1 MSELRHLVEALRG
14 LNDSALRSLVAT
26 RLIAIGNIEDF
37 YALAE
42 ALNHPRSYAAQIG
55 SLSRKQLDT
64 ISAIAK
70 GEKTSAANAASLLEL
85 QLIYKDDS
93 GYKVFESLLDQLKQ
107 HKTFTRSLSVINI
120 DETEV
125 KQAEVDRDAGLVA
138 FETMQALTE
147 IVFDLEKHLIREVGK
162 AGVGLPDVKRL
173 AVALAKPNDYA
184 KRMFALASR
193 LGLMTIDHAR
203 HRLTP
208 IAVEWLSLD
217 QQARIEL
224 LVSNFKALLGSDLTA
239 NLVEIKPGQSLK
251 HWLTAHFP
259 LAENTAS
266 SRIGQIL
273 EFAESFGLTF
283 EHHTTS
289 WFSDALAGRKSLSKQ
304 LDTHLPAVQERIIL
318 QADLSIIAPGPLPTN
333 LEATLRKF
341 ASTETIGLASTYR
354 LSALSVCH
362 GLETGLEI
370 SAIRDFLTKSSGA
383 ALPQPV
389 EYLLNEVVAR
399 FGRLVITESIE
410 SSDRSVISAADTLLL
425 TEIGNDPRLRA
436 FSLTRP
442 TPEKLT
448 CRFEP
453 SVVYFGLRECGYLA
467 IRRDAAGNV
476 ISPVEAAE
484 AVNGKTATSTL
495 ESDLARIREA
505 DAAMS
510 AGGNDEAVTRQVQLA
525 IRNKARLLITAT
537 IADGTSS
544 TFDLM
549 PSGIAN
555 GRLRGL
561 DRKAQIERT
570 LPLSTITAITLA

>member
-1 MSELRHLVEALRG
+1 MSELRHLVEALRT
-14 LNDSALRSLVAT
+14 LDDNALRSLVAT
-26 RLIAIGNIEDF
+26 RLVSLTNFEDF

-42 ALNHPRSYAAQIG
+42 SLNNSKSYSAQIG
-55 SLSRKQLDT
+55 SLSRKQLET
-64 ISAIAK
+64 LNKINNGAKVSA
-70 GEKTSAANAASLLEL
+70 GEVASLLDL
-85 QLIYKDDS
+85 LLIYREGS
-93 GYKVFESLLDQLKQ
+93 AYKVFEGLLEQLKL
-107 HKTFTRSLSVINI
+107 HKSFTRTLTVINL
-120 DETEV
+120 DEPASSQNEI
-125 KQAEVDRDAGLVA
+125 DRDAGLVA

-147 IVFDLEKHLIREVGK
+147 IIFDLEKHLIREVGK

-173 AVALAKPNDYA
+173 ANALAKPNDFA
-184 KRMFALASR
+184 KRMFSLASR
-193 LGLMTIDHAR
+193 LGLMTIHNSR

-208 IAVEWLSLD
+208 SAVIWLGLGQESRMGLLIDNFRALVGTELNATLAELKPGSSLQNWLS
-217 QQARIEL
+217 
-224 LVSNFKALLGSDLTA
+224 A
-239 NLVEIKPGQSLK
+239 N
-251 HWLTAHFP
+251 FP
-259 LAENTAS
+259 LAENTPN

-273 EFAESFGLTF
+273 EFAENFGLTF
-283 EHHTTS
+283 GYATTS
-289 WFSDALAGRKSLSKQ
+289 WFGDALGARKGLTKQ
-304 LDTHLPAVQERIIL
+304 LKTHLPAVQERIIL
-318 QADLSIIAPGPLPTN
+318 QADLSIIAPGPLPTE
-333 LEATLRKF
+333 LESLLRRF

-362 GLETGLEI
+362 GLETGLTIDEI
-370 SAIRDFLTKSSGA
+370 RTCLTTASAM

-389 EYLLNEVVAR
+389 EYLLKEVVAR
-399 FGRLVITESIE
+399 FGRLVILESTE
-410 SSDRSVISAADTLLL
+410 SSDRSSIVSEDSLLL

-442 TPEKLT
+442 SSESLT

-467 IRRDAAGNV
+467 IRRERTGAV

-484 AVNGKTATSTL
+484 AITGKALLSTL
-495 ESDLARIREA
+495 DSDIIRIRAA
-505 DAAMS
+505 DKAMS
-510 AGGNDEAVTRQVQLA
+510 SGGNDEALTRQVQLA

-537 IADGTSS
+537 IADGSS
-544 TFDLM
+544 ATFDLM

>member
-1 MSELRHLVEALRG
+1 VSELRHLVEALRG

-26 RLIAIGNIEDF
+26 RLVALGNIEDF

-55 SLSRKQLDT
+55 SLSREQLDT
-64 ISAIAK
+64 ISKISK
-70 GEKTSAANAASLLEL
+70 GEKVSPQKASSLIEL
-85 QLIYKDDS
+85 QLVYKGES
-93 GYKVFESLLDQLKQ
+93 GLQVFDSLLDQLKQ
-107 HKTFTRSLSVINI
+107 HKTFTRSLTVINL

-125 KQAEVDRDAGLVA
+125 IQSEIDRDAGLVA

-173 AVALAKPNDYA
+173 AVSLAKPNDYS
-184 KRMFALASR
+184 KRMFSLATR
-193 LGLMTIDHAR
+193 LGLMTIDHSR

-208 IAVEWLSLD
+208 IAVGWLSLD

-224 LVSNFKALLGSDLTA
+224 LVENFKALLGRELTA
-239 NLVEIKPGQSLK
+239 NLLQLEPGQSLK
-251 HWLTAHFP
+251 NWLTSHFP
-259 LAENTAS
+259 LAENTGT

-273 EFAESFGLTF
+273 EFAECFGLTF
-283 EHHTTS
+283 EHRTTS
-289 WFSDALAGRKSLSKQ
+289 WFGDALANRKTLAKQ
-304 LDTHLPAVQERIIL
+304 LDSHLPSVQERIIL
-318 QADLSIIAPGPLPTN
+318 QADLSIIAPGPLPTK
-333 LEATLRKF
+333 LEATLRRF

-362 GLETGLEI
+362 GLETGLLIDEI
-370 SAIRDFLTKSSGA
+370 RKFLVTSSGA

-399 FGRLVITESIE
+399 FGRLVITESAE
-410 SSDRSVISAADTLLL
+410 SSDRSVISAPDSLLL

-442 TPEKLT
+442 SPEKLT

-467 IRRDAAGNV
+467 IRRDSAGAV

-484 AVNGKTATSTL
+484 AVAGKTASNNL
-495 ESDLARIREA
+495 DSDLARIRAA
-505 DAAMS
+505 DSAMS

-537 IADGTSS
+537 IADGSSS

-570 LPLSTITAITLA
+570 LPLSTITAINLA

>member
-1 MSELRHLVEALRG
+1 VSELRHLVEALRA
-14 LNDSALRSLVAT
+14 LDDKALRSLVAT
-26 RLIAIGNIEDF
+26 RLVSLSSFEDF

-42 ALNHPRSYAAQIG
+42 ALNHPKSYSAQIG

-64 ISAIAK
+64 LSRISSGTKVSMADA
-70 GEKTSAANAASLLEL
+70 SSLLEL
-85 QLIYKDDS
+85 QLVFKEAS
-93 GYKVFESLLDQLKQ
+93 SLRVFEGLLDQLKQ
-107 HKTFTRSLSVINI
+107 HKSFTRSLVVINL
-120 DETEV
+120 DEPV
-125 KQAEVDRDAGLVA
+125 ANQQEVDRDAGLVA

-147 IVFDLEKHLIREVGK
+147 IIFDLEKHLIREVGK
-162 AGVGLPDVKRL
+162 AGVGLPDIKRL
-173 AVALAKPNDYA
+173 ANALAKPNDFA
-184 KRMFALASR
+184 KKMFALASR
-193 LGLMTIDHAR
+193 LGLMTIHNSR

-208 IAVEWLSLD
+208 AAVVWLGLD
-217 QQARIEL
+217 QESRMNL
-224 LVSNFKALLGSDLTA
+224 LIDNFRALVGSDLNA
-239 NLVEIKPGQSLK
+239 GLSELKPGSSLR
-251 HWLTAHFP
+251 HWLTANFP
-259 LAENTAS
+259 LAENTAT

-273 EFAESFGLTF
+273 DFAESFGLTF
-283 EHHTTS
+283 EHSTTS
-289 WFSDALAGRKSLSKQ
+289 WFGDALAGRKTLAKQ
-304 LDTHLPAVQERIIL
+304 LQTHLPAVQERIIL
-318 QADLSIIAPGPLPTN
+318 QADLSLIAPGPLPTH
-333 LEATLRKF
+333 LESLLRRF

-362 GLETGLEI
+362 GLETGLSIDEI
-370 SAIRDFLTKSSGA
+370 RNCLKTASAMP
-383 ALPQPV
+383 LPQPV

-399 FGRLVITESIE
+399 FGRLVILDSADSIE
-410 SSDRSVISAADTLLL
+410 RSSIASQDTLLL

-442 TPEKLT
+442 SPESLT

-467 IRRDAAGNV
+467 IRRDRAGAV

-484 AVNGKTATSTL
+484 AVAGKTLLSTL
-495 ESDLARIREA
+495 EMDLARIRAA
-505 DAAMS
+505 DSAMS
-510 AGGNDEAVTRQVQLA
+510 AGGNDEALTRQVQLA

-537 IADGTSS
+537 IADGSS
-544 TFDLM
+544 AVFDLM